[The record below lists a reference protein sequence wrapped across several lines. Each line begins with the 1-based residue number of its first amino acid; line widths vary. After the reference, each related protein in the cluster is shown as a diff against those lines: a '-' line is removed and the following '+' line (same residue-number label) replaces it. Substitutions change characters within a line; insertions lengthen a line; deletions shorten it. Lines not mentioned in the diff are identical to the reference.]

1 MKRIVVFIVVFVSLA
16 PTAIYSGHYNNVP
29 NKKSGNAPITTL
41 PHILAESNSFI
52 TIPVVVQDFDNIG
65 AISLALEYDPNVLAY
80 HSHTINPSLSGSW
93 FNANVPEVI
102 IFGGIYS
109 SGISL
114 PDQSILFSIT
124 FEYLGGY
131 SALTWVDD
139 GNSCE
144 YASWPDFQPLSANP
158 FEDFFINGSVSH
170 QGVPGVP
177 EVISLINGTV
187 ASGDTL
193 CYGAS
198 DTIRLENYHVMSGG
212 IVTLISNGSIQLLSG
227 TKVDYSGKLHAYISD
242 IYCSN
247 PSPLVKSSLHLTSIH
262 TESEKAHPGNQ
273 FLRVFP
279 NPVRSLL
286 TIELSDLI
294 TSEDI
299 SVEIYNM
306 PGESLFNSG
315 KLSTRSFQLDWSN
328 NPPGLYIVRITYNS
342 YSKFLK
348 FIKQ

>member
-29 NKKSGNAPITTL
+29 NQKTGNAPITTL
-41 PHILAESNSFI
+41 PHIIAESNTLI
-52 TIPVVVQDFDNIG
+52 TVPVVVQDFYNIG
-65 AISLALEYDPNVLAY
+65 AISLRIEYDPNVLVY
-80 HSHTINPSLSGSW
+80 HSYAFNSSLPYFIVNDPIPG
-93 FNANVPEVI
+93 VL
-102 IFGGIYS
+102 S
-109 SGISL
+109 SGNFYNQGMAL

-144 YASWPDFQPLSANP
+144 YASWPDYQPLSANP
-158 FEDFFINGSVSH
+158 FEDFFINGSVNQ
-170 QGVPGVP
+170 QGLPEVP
-177 EVISLINGTV
+177 EVINLLNKTIV
-187 ASGDTL
+187 SGDTL
-193 CYGAS
+193 CYNAS
-198 DTIRLENYHVMSGG
+198 DTIRLENFLVLSGG
-212 IVTLISNGSIQLLSG
+212 VVTLISNGTIQLMTG
-227 TKVDYSGKLHAYISD
+227 TMVDYSGKLHAYISD
-242 IYCSN
+242 IYCTN
-247 PSPLVKSSLHLTSIH
+247 PSPLVKSSLHLTSIY

-286 TIELSDLI
+286 TIELSDLK
-294 TSEDI
+294 TPEDI

-306 PGESLFNSG
+306 LGESLFNSG

-328 NPPGLYIVRITYNS
+328 NPPGLYIIRVKCGGFSEI
-342 YSKFLK
+342 LK
-348 FIKQ
+348 FIKL